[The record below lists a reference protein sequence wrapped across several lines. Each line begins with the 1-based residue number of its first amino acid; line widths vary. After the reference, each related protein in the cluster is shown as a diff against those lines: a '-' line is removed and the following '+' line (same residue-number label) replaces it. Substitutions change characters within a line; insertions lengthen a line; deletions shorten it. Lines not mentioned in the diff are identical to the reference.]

1 MESKTMNANGDVV
14 RQFIEHVINAGDVD
28 AVDQFFWEE
37 MVEQVPFPGQG
48 PGIEGLKGVLRGLKA
63 AFPDMHWMIE
73 EQIAEGDKVVT
84 RFEWTGTHSGPFL
97 GVPATHR
104 PVKVWGM
111 VIDRFESGKI
121 KDTRIIMDTLGLM
134 VQLGVIPKPNE

>member
-1 MESKTMNANGDVV
+1 MNTHCDIV
-14 RQFIEHVINAGDVD
+14 RQFIEHVINNGAID
-28 AVDQFFWEE
+28 AVGQFFWED

-48 PGIEGLKGVLRGLKA
+48 PGIEGLKGMLRGLKA
-63 AFPDMHWMIE
+63 AFPDMHWTIE
-73 EQIAEGDKVVT
+73 EQIAEGDKVLS

-134 VQLGVIPKPNE
+134 LQLGVIPKPNASNA

>member
-1 MESKTMNANGDVV
+1 MKTNCDIV
-14 RQFIEHVINAGDVD
+14 RRFIEHVINRGEID

-48 PGIEGLKGVLRGLKA
+48 PGIEGLKGVLRGLKS
-63 AFPDMHWMIE
+63 AFPDMHWTIE
-73 EQIAEGDKVVT
+73 EQIAEGDKVLS

-134 VQLGVIPKPNE
+134 VQLGVIPKPKE